1 MQGEEKFTTVYSC
14 QNQYSI
20 LSFNVIK
27 KKLILY
33 GDGISWFVNT
43 GFYLIPV
50 SIYIHIYSGYINV
63 IVLVNYACTILF

>member
-27 KKLILY
+27 KSL
-33 GDGISWFVNT
+33 
-43 GFYLIPV
+43 FYMEMGSPGL
-50 SIYIHIYSGYINV
+50 
-63 IVLVNYACTILF
+63 